1 MKHREIIGRVGGVAA
16 HQLAESRENAAAM
29 PHMLNNDLRSVALQ
43 RDQLSFYLKQP
54 GLLWIFFLTCAVPL
68 AFAIYT
74 QHAWE
79 DYYITFR
86 ASRNLAMGHG
96 LVFNAGDR
104 LQTFT
109 SPIGTLLPALAS
121 FLTGNGSEAAA
132 LWLYRALCIP
142 AFGLAAVLLF
152 ATTFQL
158 RYPTFSSV
166 ALVGWLVTD
175 AKSVDFVINGMET
188 SFLLLGFA
196 YAFWAMFGARARPWL
211 HLGAAW
217 GLLMWTRPDSFIY
230 IGLFAGAVLLFNQPD
245 MTGRDRGAW
254 LQLFLRAAP
263 VAAVLY
269 LPWFL
274 FAWSYYGSPVPHTI
288 LAKSAAA
295 RPKTLAGFLQFFRQ
309 VSHALFMPTYFGLGG
324 WPVPVR
330 RAVQIAGIA
339 CAVAWVMPGLR
350 TETKAASFTL
360 LGSLFY
366 LSYFPP
372 FPFPWYLC
380 LPALLGFLTLSG
392 SLAQALSVAQ
402 KTVFPTARGFLRFS
416 LVVVWLM
423 TMLVSTWLTVQSA
436 KQLKLQQAI
445 IETGNRREIG
455 LWLREH
461 AALGDAVLLE
471 PLGYIGYFSGLKTYD
486 LMGLSSREV
495 VKLTGLGL
503 GGIGALSAE
512 LHPEWLVLRPYEIVA
527 ISETHP
533 HLLDEQYIRV
543 RDFDVLDRVAR
554 LPIHGR
560 GYLEFDSVF
569 IIFHRQLAA
578 LKPAQRDGR

>member
-1 MKHREIIGRVGGVAA
+1 MACSSEGPRREFIGRVGGVAA
-16 HQLAESRENAAAM
+16 HRLAESRENAAAI
-29 PHMLNNDLRSVALQ
+29 PRMLNNDLRSVALQ
-43 RDQLSFYLKQP
+43 RDQRSFYLKRP
-54 GLLWIFFLTCAVPL
+54 GLLWIFFLACAVPL

-86 ASRNLAMGHG
+86 ASRNLATGHG

-109 SPIGTLLPALAS
+109 SPIGALLLALS
-121 FLTGNGSEAAA
+121 SLLTGNGSETTA
-132 LWLYRALCIP
+132 LWFYRALCIP
-142 AFGLAAVLLF
+142 AFGLAATLLF
-152 ATTFQL
+152 ATTRRL
-158 RYPTFSSV
+158 HYPTLASV

-175 AKSVDFVINGMET
+175 AKSIDFTINGMET
-188 SFLLLGFA
+188 PFLLLGFA
-196 YAFWAMFGARARPWL
+196 YAFWAMFGARTRPWL

-217 GLLMWTRPDSFIY
+217 GGLMWTRPDSFIY
-230 IGLFAGAVLLFNQPD
+230 IGLFAGAVFLFNQPD

-274 FAWSYYGSPVPHTI
+274 FAWSYYGSPVPQTI
-288 LAKSAAA
+288 LAKSTAAG
-295 RPKTLAGFLQFFRQ
+295 PKTLAGFLQFFRHPLDLARSPASQ
-309 VSHALFMPTYFGLGG
+309 ALFMPTYFDFGG

-330 RAVQIAGIA
+330 RAVQIAAIA

-360 LGSLFY
+360 LGSLLY

-372 FPFPWYLC
+372 APCPWYLC

-402 KTVFPTARGFLRFS
+402 KRAFPTARGLLGLS

-471 PLGYIGYFSGLKTYD
+471 PVGYIGYFSGLKTYD
-486 LMGLSSREV
+486 LPGLSSREV
-495 VKLTGLGL
+495 VQLENLGPWV
-503 GGIGALSAE
+503 GCDSSRTSSRMVG
-512 LHPEWLVLRPYEIVA
+512 VA
-527 ISETHP
+527 P
-533 HLLDEQYIRV
+533 
-543 RDFDVLDRVAR
+543 
-554 LPIHGR
+554 G
-560 GYLEFDSVF
+560 
-569 IIFHRQLAA
+569 
-578 LKPAQRDGR
+578 